1 MSMSAAVEVP
11 SWAGVAL
18 SLLLVVVA
26 LAVVVWQ
33 RLGLARD
40 VLTAAAR
47 AAVQL
52 AAVGAVLGYLF
63 AHTGALGSLGWVT
76 GMVVIGGRVAG
87 RRGSGL
93 PRATLAATTGL
104 AVGTAA
110 TLGLLVG
117 AGIVHGEPRVVVP
130 VAGMVVSAS
139 LTACGLVLVRL
150 RDEVERSRPLVEA
163 RLALGLGADESFA
176 PHLRNALRTALIP
189 GIDSTRVVG
198 LITLPGAMTGL
209 ILAGVPPLT
218 AIRYQV
224 VVMYLGLGAPAMT
237 AVVAALVVRRSLF
250 DEGLRLRQLT
260 VPARRHPR
268 QRRPAP
274 AA

>member
-1 MSMSAAVEVP
+1 MSAAVEVP

-26 LAVVVWQ
+26 LVVVVWQ

-40 VLTAAAR
+40 VLRAAAR